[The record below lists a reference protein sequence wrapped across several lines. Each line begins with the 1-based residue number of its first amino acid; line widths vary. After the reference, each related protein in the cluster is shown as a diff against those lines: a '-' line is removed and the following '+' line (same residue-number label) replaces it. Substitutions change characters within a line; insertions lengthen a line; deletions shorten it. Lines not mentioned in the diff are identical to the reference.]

1 MSVACLEVF
10 GVEEATGIAGVTWWV
25 LDEYFWVAL
34 LTSIRVYT
42 TVAVLP
48 VLEKNCENFWSF
60 LVDHRKTRRK
70 KIGRNFDSPSMFI
83 SPSVTTCYHIWSNPI
98 WRLSKTAK
106 KGSGWKEHSIKTPNS
121 ARRWAI
127 NFTAI
132 RHWGTVY
139 RRVWMS

>member
-70 KIGRNFDSPSMFI
+70 NNR
-83 SPSVTTCYHIWSNPI
+83 
-98 WRLSKTAK
+98 K
-106 KGSGWKEHSIKTPNS
+106 KFRFPFY
-121 ARRWAI
+121 I
-127 NFTAI
+127 NFPFYNNMLPYMVKSNMAAE
-132 RHWGTVY
+132 
-139 RRVWMS
+139 